1 MSQRRDRDK
10 ATVEVGLTLVAL
22 GSIEDELN
30 AAKARVMSL
39 KQRLV
44 MNSFILTASALSPR
58 AINRERWAY
67 VRNERWFEDTL
78 PLLGYGHFKQCFRV
92 SPATFRFI
100 VDSLRPSLERVTTN
114 MRECIAVEKVV
125 AIGLFKLCSVAEDR
139 VVASVFGVG
148 RSTVNGIYKEF
159 CEAIVSVLESDWI
172 KMLSP
177 SEMAEHIREFMAVSD
192 FPQAVGALDGCHFP
206 VSPPQEHATDYYN
219 YKGWYSI
226 ILLALVDHKY
236 RFRFINVGAPGRC
249 HDSHVYQMSSL
260 SGMVKGPLFKAPVAT
275 IGGVAV
281 PPLVLCD
288 QAFPLTPNLIKPF
301 GHNTPLSA
309 EQKNFNYHISRV
321 RRVVENAFGRLKAR
335 FRFTSKRMECDIANA
350 RLVIRACCVLN
361 NICEHFS
368 DAVQLQWLQEV
379 KQSDSQLPQ
388 PERGSDSQIGNAVS
402 VRSALVDHFIQ
413 RMQTQ
418 AARS

>member
-1 MSQRRDRDK
+1 MNQRSDRDQ
-10 ATVEVGLTLVAL
+10 AIVEVGLALVAL

-30 AAKARVMSL
+30 AAKARVDSI

-44 MNSFILTASALSPR
+44 MNSFMLTALSMSPR

-78 PLLGYGHFKQCFRV
+78 PFLGDGHFKQCFRV
-92 SPATFRFI
+92 SPATFRFL

-114 MRECIAVEKVV
+114 MRECIVVEKVV

-139 VVASVFGVG
+139 VVASVFGIG

-159 CEAIVSVLESDWI
+159 CEAVVSVLESNWI
-172 KMLSP
+172 KML
-177 SEMAEHIREFMAVSD
+177 R
-192 FPQAVGALDGCHFP
+192 
-206 VSPPQEHATDYYN
+206 
-219 YKGWYSI
+219 
-226 ILLALVDHKY
+226 
-236 RFRFINVGAPGRC
+236 
-249 HDSHVYQMSSL
+249 
-260 SGMVKGPLFKAPVAT
+260 
-275 IGGVAV
+275 GVAV

-301 GHNTPLSA
+301 GHNGPLRA

-368 DAVQLQWLQEV
+368 DAVPLQWLQEV
-379 KQSDSQLPQ
+379 QQSDSQLPQ
-388 PERGSDSQIGNAVS
+388 PERSSDSQIGNADS
-402 VRSALVDHFIQ
+402 VRSALVDYFSQ

-418 AARS
+418 ATRS

>member
-1 MSQRRDRDK
+1 
-10 ATVEVGLTLVAL
+10 
-22 GSIEDELN
+22 
-30 AAKARVMSL
+30 
-39 KQRLV
+39 
-44 MNSFILTASALSPR
+44 
-58 AINRERWAY
+58 
-67 VRNERWFEDTL
+67 
-78 PLLGYGHFKQCFRV
+78 
-92 SPATFRFI
+92 
-100 VDSLRPSLERVTTN
+100 
-114 MRECIAVEKVV
+114 MRECIVVEKVV
-125 AIGLFKLCSVAEDR
+125 AIGLFKLCSVAEDQ

-148 RSTVNGIYKEF
+148 RSMVNGIYKEF

-177 SEMAEHIREFMAVSD
+177 SEMAEPIREFMAVSD

-206 VSPPQEHATDYYN
+206 VSPPQEHVTDYYN

-226 ILLALVDHKY
+226 ILLVLVNHEY

-260 SGMVKGPLFKAPVAT
+260 SGMVEGPLFKAPVVT
-275 IGGVAV
+275 IRGVAV

-309 EQKNFNYHISRV
+309 EPPR
-321 RRVVENAFGRLKAR
+321 
-335 FRFTSKRMECDIANA
+335 
-350 RLVIRACCVLN
+350 
-361 NICEHFS
+361 
-368 DAVQLQWLQEV
+368 EV

-388 PERGSDSQIGNAVS
+388 PERTSDSQIGNAVS
-402 VRSALVDHFIQ
+402 VRSALVYHFSQ

-418 AARS
+418 TARS

>member
-1 MSQRRDRDK
+1 
-10 ATVEVGLTLVAL
+10 
-22 GSIEDELN
+22 
-30 AAKARVMSL
+30 
-39 KQRLV
+39 
-44 MNSFILTASALSPR
+44 
-58 AINRERWAY
+58 
-67 VRNERWFEDTL
+67 
-78 PLLGYGHFKQCFRV
+78 
-92 SPATFRFI
+92 
-100 VDSLRPSLERVTTN
+100 
-114 MRECIAVEKVV
+114 
-125 AIGLFKLCSVAEDR
+125 
-139 VVASVFGVG
+139 
-148 RSTVNGIYKEF
+148 
-159 CEAIVSVLESDWI
+159 
-172 KMLSP
+172 
-177 SEMAEHIREFMAVSD
+177 
-192 FPQAVGALDGCHFP
+192 
-206 VSPPQEHATDYYN
+206 
-219 YKGWYSI
+219 
-226 ILLALVDHKY
+226 
-236 RFRFINVGAPGRC
+236 
-249 HDSHVYQMSSL
+249 MSSL
-260 SGMVKGPLFKAPVAT
+260 SGMVEGPLFKAPVVT

-402 VRSALVDHFIQ
+402 VRSALVDHFSQ

>member
-78 PLLGYGHFKQCFRV
+78 PLLGDGHFKQCFRV

-100 VDSLRPSLERVTTN
+100 ADSLRPSLERVTTN

-219 YKGWYSI
+219 YKGW
-226 ILLALVDHKY
+226 
-236 RFRFINVGAPGRC
+236 
-249 HDSHVYQMSSL
+249 
-260 SGMVKGPLFKAPVAT
+260 
-275 IGGVAV
+275 
-281 PPLVLCD
+281 
-288 QAFPLTPNLIKPF
+288 
-301 GHNTPLSA
+301 
-309 EQKNFNYHISRV
+309 
-321 RRVVENAFGRLKAR
+321 
-335 FRFTSKRMECDIANA
+335 
-350 RLVIRACCVLN
+350 
-361 NICEHFS
+361 
-368 DAVQLQWLQEV
+368 
-379 KQSDSQLPQ
+379 
-388 PERGSDSQIGNAVS
+388 
-402 VRSALVDHFIQ
+402 
-413 RMQTQ
+413 
-418 AARS
+418 

>member
-1 MSQRRDRDK
+1 
-10 ATVEVGLTLVAL
+10 
-22 GSIEDELN
+22 
-30 AAKARVMSL
+30 
-39 KQRLV
+39 
-44 MNSFILTASALSPR
+44 
-58 AINRERWAY
+58 
-67 VRNERWFEDTL
+67 
-78 PLLGYGHFKQCFRV
+78 
-92 SPATFRFI
+92 
-100 VDSLRPSLERVTTN
+100 
-114 MRECIAVEKVV
+114 
-125 AIGLFKLCSVAEDR
+125 
-139 VVASVFGVG
+139 
-148 RSTVNGIYKEF
+148 
-159 CEAIVSVLESDWI
+159 
-172 KMLSP
+172 MLSP

-206 VSPPQEHATDYYN
+206 VSLPQEHADDYYN

-249 HDSHVYQMSSL
+249 HNSHVYQMSSL
-260 SGMVKGPLFKAPVAT
+260 SGMVQGPLLKAPVVT

-321 RRVVENAFGRLKAR
+321 IPVVENAFGRLKAR
-335 FRFTSKRMECDIANA
+335 FHFTSKRMECDIANA

-368 DAVQLQWLQEV
+368 DAVQLHWLQEV

-388 PERGSDSQIGNAVS
+388 PECSSDSQIGNAVS
-402 VRSALVDHFIQ
+402 VRSALVDHFSQ
-413 RMQTQ
+413 RMHTQ